1 MRGKI
6 ETITMG
12 HEAIWNVS
20 NFNGSIVC
28 ACLRLHTHTR
38 AIQAHSQGQPNKK
51 NCSSTQIIANY
62 ANAYLCCDVFCIHLC
77 VRVATANVRGY
88 CDNENLSSHQQWF
101 ELISLLI

>member
-1 MRGKI
+1 MRLYGTCQI
-6 ETITMG
+6 LMDQLCARVFGCIHIHTSYPSSQSGSTET
-12 HEAIWNVS
+12 
-20 NFNGSIVC
+20 
-28 ACLRLHTHTR
+28 
-38 AIQAHSQGQPNKK
+38 K

-62 ANAYLCCDVFCIHLC
+62 ANAYLCCDVFRIHLC